1 MFPLSLSLF
10 LLFPNA
16 LGFLGVPSK
25 KILDTLPPISKFSIR
40 SIPSPTTRI
49 LSMKVDSKSR
59 SSLAPTPIDPDA
71 YILPP
76 GLDLPYI
83 KALSIGQLIL
93 IGFVLL
99 LKLITGDALIP
110 PTGSFS
116 INFESIRMACSLSV
130 PLIFAGF
137 ALDNLPLEF
146 AREINRSTK
155 FACVRMLGRT
165 STSVVAAATALILS
179 ISTGYLQNKCNCVN
193 L

>member
-1 MFPLSLSLF
+1 MLPLSLSFF
-10 LLFPNA
+10 LLFPYVF
-16 LGFLGVPSK
+16 GFQGMPSK
-25 KILDTLPPISKFSIR
+25 KILNMYPQSTKLRTKPPF
-40 SIPSPTTRI
+40 PSPMLRK
-49 LSMKVDSKSR
+49 LSMKDDSKAR
-59 SSLAPTPIDPDA
+59 SSLTPTPIDPDA

-110 PTGSFS
+110 PVGSFHLDLDS
-116 INFESIRMACSLSV
+116 IKIACSLSI

-137 ALDNLPLEF
+137 ILDNLPLDF

-165 STSVVAAATALILS
+165 SPSIVAAGTALLLS
-179 ISTGYLQNKCNCVN
+179 ISTGGLLSRLC
-193 L
+193 